1 MADCYNCGSPLP
13 QNTDFCSSCGI
24 RAYLVLPPI
33 SSPALRARLRP
44 TSSRKAVLK
53 WGAIG
58 FGGLVAL
65 FLILVFVA
73 SKVSPTPQATSESQI
88 ASGTNQSLSNAD
100 TPTPEPVATPTVA
113 PTPTL
118 SSAPT
123 SIPAPTPTLAPTPT
137 PDFISFY
144 GVGEQE
150 SSQFNLEQGLVN
162 FRLTHKGNS
171 YFAVRLLDERGESV
185 ALLAAVIGTFDGSQA
200 VQIENAGTYI
210 LDISAGGKW
219 TVSIDPAR

>member
-1 MADCYNCGSPLP
+1 M
-13 QNTDFCSSCGI
+13 
-24 RAYLVLPPI
+24 
-33 SSPALRARLRP
+33 
-44 TSSRKAVLK
+44 
-53 WGAIG
+53 
-58 FGGLVAL
+58 VAL

-88 ASGTNQSLSNAD
+88 ALGTNQSLSNAD

-137 PDFISFY
+137 PTPDFISFY

-171 YFAVRLLDERGESV
+171 FFAVRMLDERGESV